1 MTDRKLEMMGYEAT
15 LEGGVRRITRETLQ
29 NGAQGRDIEGL
40 VSSAASFADGTVQ
53 DLATKQPP
61 PQPIA
66 CADGCHFCCITTE
79 VHAAPLEV
87 LHMARHVEATYD
99 FTRQAM
105 LLSRLR
111 EWAQGRLDATA
122 ESVRRPCPLLEDGR
136 CGAYAARPMVC
147 RGFNSYDAGVCERHK
162 IDGDDTPIE
171 GYVHQDRVHQATL
184 LGLANGAD
192 EARRAGAA
200 VDLAPALLAR
210 LTDPAAETRWLAGV
224 DEFKEARIRERK

>member
-1 MTDRKLEMMGYEAT
+1 MTDRKHEMMGYETT
-15 LEGGVRRITRETLQ
+15 LEGGVRRIARETLE
-29 NGAQGRDIEGL
+29 NGAQGRDLEGL
-40 VSSAASFADGTVQ
+40 VTAAASFAAGIAQ
-53 DLATKQPP
+53 DLAAKQPP
-61 PQPIA
+61 PRPIA

-87 LHMARHVEATYD
+87 LHLARHVEATYD

-111 EWAQGRLDATA
+111 EWAQAHLVATA
-122 ESVRRPCPLLEDGR
+122 KPVRRPCPLLEDGR
-136 CGAYAARPMVC
+136 CGAYAVRPMVC
-147 RGFNSYDAGVCERHK
+147 RGFNSYDAEVCERHK

-171 GYVHQDRVHQATL
+171 GYVHQDQVHQAIL
-184 LGLANGAD
+184 LGLVNGAS
-192 EARRAGAA
+192 EAGRAGAT
-200 VDLAPALLAR
+200 VDLALALLAR